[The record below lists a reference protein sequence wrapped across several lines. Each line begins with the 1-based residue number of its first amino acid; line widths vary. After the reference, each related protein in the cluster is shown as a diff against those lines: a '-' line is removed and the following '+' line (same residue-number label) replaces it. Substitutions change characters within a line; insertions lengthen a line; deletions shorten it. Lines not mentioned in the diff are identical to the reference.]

1 MSYGRRVRLA
11 AKILFQTC
19 TGGTPTVPPTPVVPA
34 PVPKPPVIPPVAV
47 LPKNI
52 NVAIFNQ
59 STVVTD
65 SQLVPIVAALQKQV
79 TKDFAPIWGID
90 ANVVF
95 VPKGGTPDPTF
106 WQLGIFD
113 NSDQAGAL
121 GYHDITAEGQPLGKV
136 FAETDIAN
144 NSSLSVTISHEL
156 LEMLADPDINL
167 CVFNQTSDTAGII
180 YSYEVGDPVE
190 DDSFGYEIDGV
201 LVSDFVYPS
210 WFESF
215 RVNGPFDKQNKVTK
229 PFQLL
234 AGGYIGV
241 YQIPNTGGWTQLT
254 QDQKAKQYRNR
265 AKLGSRRER
274 RKTPRDQWQKSEVK

>member
-1 MSYGRRVRLA
+1 MPNPH
-11 AKILFQTC
+11 I
-19 TGGTPTVPPTPVVPA
+19 PIPPT
-34 PVPKPPVIPPVAV
+34 AV
-47 LPKNI
+47 GPKNI
-52 NVAIFNQ
+52 NIAIFN
-59 STVVTD
+59 SSKVVSDT
-65 SQLVPIVAALQKQV
+65 QLAPMVAALQKQV
-79 TKDFAPIWGID
+79 TRDFAPIWGID

-95 VPKGGTPDPTF
+95 VPKGGKVDPTY

-121 GYHDITAEGQPLGKV
+121 GYHDITAAGQPLGKV
-136 FAETDIAN
+136 FAETDIQFG
-144 NSSLSVTISHEL
+144 SSLSVTISHEL
-156 LEMLADPDINL
+156 LEMLGDPDINL
-167 CVFNQTSDTAGII
+167 CVFVQSTDTAGII
-180 YSYEVGDPVE
+180 YAYEVGDPVE
-190 DDSFGYEIDGV
+190 DDSLGYLIDGV

-241 YQIPNTGGWTQLT
+241 YQVPNSGGWTQLT
-254 QDQKAKQYRNR
+254 PDAKARLYRNR